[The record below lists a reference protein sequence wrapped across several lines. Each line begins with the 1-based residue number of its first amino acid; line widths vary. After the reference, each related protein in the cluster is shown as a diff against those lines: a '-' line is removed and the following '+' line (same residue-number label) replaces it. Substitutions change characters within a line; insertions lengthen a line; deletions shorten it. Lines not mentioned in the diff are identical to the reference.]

1 MGMARPLTRW
11 SLRFSTLR
19 RLGRLASSPRE
30 AWQEI
35 AEESVHPASVL
46 LPGPAIMAAVGPV
59 GFLLAHLIGGP
70 DLPSLSAGRALGFAV
85 VYYALLM
92 GLLVGE
98 AEVLRRV
105 GGALGGVVEAQ
116 DAFKLAVWSSP
127 PFLLSGVAFVLPV
140 GNWDSVV
147 VVSGLLG
154 LLFGGY
160 WLYRG
165 LDVLSRGVE
174 RRPAGLAAA
183 AAAGSLATAWILG
196 LFLLSAIVL

>member
-1 MGMARPLTRW
+1 MTRW
-11 SLRFSTLR
+11 TLRFSTLR
-19 RLGRLASSPRE
+19 RLGRLATSPRE

-35 AEESVHPASVL
+35 ADEPAHPASVL
-46 LPGPAIMAAVGPV
+46 LPGPAILAAAGPV
-59 GFLLAHLIGGP
+59 GFLVARLVGGP

-98 AEVLRRV
+98 AEVIRRV
-105 GGALGGVVEAQ
+105 GGALVCPVESR
-116 DAFKLAVWSSP
+116 DAFKLAVWSSA
-127 PFLLSGVAFVLPV
+127 PFLLSGATFVLPV

-147 VVSGLLG
+147 VVSGLVG
-154 LLFGGY
+154 LSYGTY

-165 LDVLSRGVE
+165 IDVMSRGVE

-183 AAAGSLATAWILG
+183 AAGGSLATAWILG